1 VISDGNCL
9 ITLVGVGGL
18 DVLISWHICWV
29 GELVNVDV
37 GGENLISDKIC
48 LINEVG
54 DFLPFCPIFGRMWHG
69 KLTVVQI

>member
-1 VISDGNCL
+1 MISDGKCL
-9 ITLVGVGGL
+9 INLVGVGCL

-54 DFLPFCPIFGRMWHG
+54 DFLPFCLIFGQMWHVN
-69 KLTVVQI
+69 LTIIQI